1 MASQTI
7 KLRSLYLKD
16 VLHESCKLLTKSNC
30 VFGQGMQSALDEAAY
45 LVSFVMQLPLDFCP
59 DQENR
64 VLTQQ
69 EIERI
74 QDILMQRIINHQ
86 PLAYILGKT
95 WLAGVEFIVNPNV
108 LIPRSPIA
116 HMVLEQCFPWV
127 QYEQISAVLDLCTGS
142 GCLGILAAM
151 AFPDA
156 RVDLADIDRKA
167 LAVARSNVAKHGL
180 GSRINVICSDVYA
193 QIPKQQY
200 DIILA
205 NPPYVPIC
213 EQSQL
218 PAEFRQ
224 EPQHALFSGED
235 GLDIV
240 KRIIADAVE
249 YLPSSGI
256 LILEVGQYADVLEAY
271 YSQQPIMWH
280 DCQDGGEG
288 VCVLTAQQCQQMA
301 ASHQQNLAR

>member
-1 MASQTI
+1 MASQAI
-7 KLRSLYLKD
+7 KLRSSSLKD
-16 VLHESCKLLTKSNC
+16 VLNESSEMLTKNNC

-45 LVSFVMQLPLDFCP
+45 IVSFVMRLPPDFCP
-59 DQENR
+59 DQDNR
-64 VLTQQ
+64 ALTQQ
-69 EIERI
+69 EIESI
-74 QDILMQRIINHQ
+74 QDILMRRIINYQ
-86 PLAYILGKT
+86 PLAYVLGKT
-95 WLAGVEFIVNPNV
+95 WLAGVEFNVNASV

-116 HMVLEQCFPWV
+116 HMLLEQCFPWV
-127 QYEQISAVLDLCTGS
+127 QDDNISTILDLCTGS

-156 RVDLADIDRKA
+156 QVDMTDIDQQA
-167 LAVARSNVAKHGL
+167 LEVARSNVAKHGL
-180 GSRINVICSDVYA
+180 ESRINVICSDVYA

-205 NPPYVPIC
+205 NPPYVPLC

-218 PAEFRQ
+218 PSEFRH

-240 KRIIADAVE
+240 KRIIADANE
-249 YLPSSGI
+249 YLTSTGI

-271 YSQQPIMWH
+271 YSQQEILWH

-288 VCVLTAQQCQQMA
+288 VCVLTARQCQLMA
-301 ASHQQNLAR
+301 ASH

>member
-1 MASQTI
+1 
-7 KLRSLYLKD
+7 

-156 RVDLADIDRKA
+156 RVDLADIDRQA

>member
-7 KLRSLYLKD
+7 KLCSSYLKD
-16 VLHESCKLLTKSNC
+16 VLHECSELMTKNNC

-45 LVSFVMQLPLDFCP
+45 LVSFVMRLPPDFCP
-59 DQENR
+59 VQDNR
-64 VLTQQ
+64 ALTQQ
-69 EIERI
+69 EIKRI
-74 QDILMQRIINHQ
+74 EDMLTQRAIHHQ

-95 WLAGVEFIVNPNV
+95 WLAGVEFNVNADV

-116 HMVLEQCFPWV
+116 HVVVEQCFPWV
-127 QYEQISAVLDLCTGS
+127 QQDQVSAVLDLCTGC

-156 RVDLADIDRKA
+156 RVDLADIDQQA
-167 LAVARSNVAKHGL
+167 LAVARSNVVKHGL
-180 GSRINVICSDVYA
+180 EARVKVIYSDVYA

-213 EQSQL
+213 EQYQL
-218 PAEFRQ
+218 PTEFKQ
-224 EPQHALFSGED
+224 EPQHALFCGED

-240 KRIIADAVE
+240 KRIIADAGE
-249 YLPSSGI
+249 YLSSTGI

-271 YSQQPIMWH
+271 YSQQPILWH
-280 DCQDGGEG
+280 DCQQGGEG

-301 ASHQQNLAR
+301 ARH

>member
-156 RVDLADIDRKA
+156 RVDLADIDRQA

-180 GSRINVICSDVYA
+180 GSRINVICSDDYA

>member
-156 RVDLADIDRKA
+156 RVDLADIDRQA

-240 KRIIADAVE
+240 KRIITDAVE